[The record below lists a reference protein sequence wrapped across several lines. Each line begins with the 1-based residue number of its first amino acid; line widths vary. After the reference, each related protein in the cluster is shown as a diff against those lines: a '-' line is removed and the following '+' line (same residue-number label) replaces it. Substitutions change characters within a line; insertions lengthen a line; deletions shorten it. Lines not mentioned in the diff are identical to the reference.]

1 MESSTPVLVSHTPRA
16 VIWDVD
22 GTLIDSGAL
31 HFAAW
36 SDILADEQ
44 FTLTRE
50 QFQASFGQ
58 RNDAVLRS
66 FLGAELGD
74 DAIMRIGMAKEERYR
89 DLLRTEGIKLLPGV
103 GRWLDRLKAD
113 GWRQALA
120 SSAPHAN
127 LDAILDVLA
136 LRPYFDAVVSGDDV
150 VHGKPDP
157 EIFLR
162 AAALLDVEPRRCVV
176 VEDAPAGIEGA
187 RCARMHSVGV
197 RFAHPDLAADIVVAS
212 MEELPAD
219 AFDRLVPAA
228 HEPA

>member
-1 MESSTPVLVSHTPRA
+1 

-36 SDILADEQ
+36 SDILANEQ

-66 FLGAELGD
+66 FLGAGLSD

-103 GRWLDRLKAD
+103 GRWLDRLRAD

-162 AAALLDVEPRRCVV
+162 AAALLEVEPRRCVV

-187 RCARMHSVGV
+187 RRAGMHSVGV
-197 RFAHPDLAADIVVAS
+197 RFAHADLAADVVVAS

>member
-1 MESSTPVLVSHTPRA
+1 MESSTPARVSHTPRS

-36 SDILADEQ
+36 SDILANEQ

-66 FLGAELGD
+66 FLGAGLSD
-74 DAIMRIGMAKEERYR
+74 DAIMRIGLAKEERYR

-103 GRWLDRLKAD
+103 GRWLDRLRAD

-162 AAALLDVEPRRCVV
+162 AAALLGIEPGSCVV

-187 RCARMHSVGV
+187 RRAEMHSIGV
-197 RFAHPDLAADIVVAS
+197 RFAHADLAADIVVTS

-219 AFDRLVPAA
+219 AFDRLVPAV
-228 HEPA
+228 P

>member
-1 MESSTPVLVSHTPRA
+1 MESSTPARVSHMPRA

-22 GTLIDSGAL
+22 GTLIDSGSL
-31 HFAAW
+31 HFASW
-36 SDILADEQ
+36 SAILANEQ

-50 QFQASFGQ
+50 RFQASFGQ

-66 FLGAELGD
+66 FLGAGLSD
-74 DAIMRIGMAKEERYR
+74 DEIVRIGMAKEERYR
-89 DLLRTEGIKLLPGV
+89 DLLRMEGIKLLPGV
-103 GRWLDRLKAD
+103 RHWLDRLKAD

-162 AAALLDVEPRRCVV
+162 AAAVLKVEPERCVV
-176 VEDAPAGIEGA
+176 VEDAPAGVEGA
-187 RCARMHSVGV
+187 RRAGMHSIGV
-197 RFAHPDLAADIVVAS
+197 LFAHPDLAADIVVALL
-212 MEELPAD
+212 EELPAD

-228 HEPA
+228 P